1 MSGQPERRD
10 PYRGRV
16 DEDAVAAYAM
26 ATNDP
31 NVLYLEGTAVPPLF
45 TVTMVLPSQWE
56 SSRSTSDRVTIQ
68 GARGGVHGEHDV
80 YFWGIVRPGMSL
92 QWESGLHSVK
102 QTKGGV
108 LSTQRILVS
117 DMDGTP
123 LVEHLWSNFLIGA
136 TIDGDEFGP
145 DLVDHLFPEEGRG
158 PLIGRQ
164 TVPVDRDQAFRYA
177 GVSSDHAGHAIDDA
191 IAREQGYPSK
201 ILQGLCT
208 FALCAGAVVD
218 TGLGRRSAPAPAP
231 GRPFLGACVPP
242 ARPGGAPLRRRPH
255 GRGGPGHGV
264 RGDAGRRG
272 RDQARARRAA
282 SGPDLTRR
290 RRARCGRAAVGP
302 VRAADRPG
310 QRVSGVRRLGGRG
323 WPPRPP

>member
-16 DEDAVAAYAM
+16 DEDAVAAYAL

-45 TVTMVLPSQWE
+45 TVTLVLPSQWE
-56 SSRSTSDRVTIQ
+56 SARATSDLVTIR

-92 QWESGLHSVK
+92 QWDSSLHSVK
-102 QTKGGV
+102 QTRGGV
-108 LSTQRILVS
+108 ISTQRILVS
-117 DMDGTP
+117 DMDGAP
-123 LVEHLWSNFLIGA
+123 LVEHLWSNFHIGA
-136 TIDGDEFGP
+136 TIEGDDYGP
-145 DLVDHLFPEEGRG
+145 DLVGHLFPEEGRG
-158 PLIGRQ
+158 PLIGRR

-218 TGLGRRSAPAPAP
+218 VGLDGDPRRLRRLAGRFSAPAFP
-231 GRPFLGACVPP
+231 
-242 ARPGGAPLRRRPH
+242 RRDLVVH
-255 GRGGPGHGV
+255 LS
-264 RGDAGRRG
+264 DAGRTAEG
-272 RDQARARRAA
+272 
-282 SGPDLTRR
+282 
-290 RRARCGRAAVGP
+290 GRAMGFEAMQDGVAVIKHG
-302 VRAADRPG
+302 RAELVPDPI
-310 QRVSGVRRLGGRG
+310 
-323 WPPRPP
+323 